1 MSYLQHPVSEDRSV
15 RIGLIGAGWIGNFH
29 AESIA
34 LRIPNARLEAIADP
48 ALLAVETLATRLG
61 VAKISADP
69 LDVIN
74 DPDVDAVLIAA
85 PARFHS
91 GLIAAAARAGKH
103 AFCEKPGARTVEE
116 LDEALGASEA
126 SGVIVQFGFN
136 RRYAADFAAA
146 RKLIDDGAVGTPQLL
161 RSLTRDPG
169 STAGIANPER
179 IPPGTIFL
187 ETLIHDFDTLNW
199 LNPGALPLRVHAV
212 ADALVAPQAK
222 AGGLLD
228 TAVVTITYSN
238 GAIAVAEANFNA
250 LYGYDVRGEV
260 FGSAGMVTAGGP
272 QASTATSFTSV
283 GIGSATVRLNVD
295 LFHDAYT
302 AELAHFIDAVKARRD
317 DLQAPGTPGPGGAD
331 ARNALAVA
339 LAAVRSAETGQ
350 PVDVA
355 SIAELLPA
363 EPELDLAGGKA

>member
-1 MSYLQHPVSEDRSV
+1 MTYLKHPVSEDRPV
-15 RIGLIGAGWIGNFH
+15 HIGLIGAGWIGSFH
-29 AESIA
+29 AESVA
-34 LRIPNARLEAIADP
+34 KRIPNVVLEAIADP
-48 ALLAVETLATRLG
+48 VLPAVEALASRLG
-61 VAKISADP
+61 VSKISVDP
-69 LDVIN
+69 ADVIN
-74 DPDVDAVLIAA
+74 DPNVDAVLVAA

-91 GLIAAAARAGKH
+91 ELIAAAARAGKH
-103 AFCEKPGARTVEE
+103 VFCEKPGGRTVEE
-116 LDEALGASEA
+116 LDAALDAAEVSR
-126 SGVIVQFGFN
+126 VIVQFGFN

-146 RKLIDDGAVGTPQLL
+146 RTLIDTGAVGTPQLM

-169 STAGIANPER
+169 SDAGIANPER

-199 LNPGALPLRVHAV
+199 LNPGAVPVRVHAV
-212 ADALVAPQAK
+212 ADALVAPEAK

-228 TAVVTITYSN
+228 TAVVTVTYSN

-272 QASTATSFTSV
+272 QAFSAASYTAT
-283 GIGSATVRLNVD
+283 GINSATVRLNVD

-302 AELAHFIDAVKARRD
+302 AELAHFVDSVTCRRD
-317 DLQAPGTPGPGGAD
+317 DLQGPAGHVPGGTD

-339 LAAVRSAETGQ
+339 LAAMRSAETGV
-350 PVDVA
+350 PVEIT
-355 SIAELLPA
+355 SIAQLRPA
-363 EPELDLAGGKA
+363 EPEPDLVGEKA